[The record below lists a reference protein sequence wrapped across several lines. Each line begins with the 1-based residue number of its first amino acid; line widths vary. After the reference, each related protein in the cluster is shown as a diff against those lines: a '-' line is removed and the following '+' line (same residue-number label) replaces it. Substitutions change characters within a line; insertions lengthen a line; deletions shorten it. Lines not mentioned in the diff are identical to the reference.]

1 MGAVLR
7 ISMAESECS
16 RGIYRAWLTQLCPLL
31 CFNAPPSSCWSIT
44 SVSLRGDVVA
54 GHSDPARD
62 SHGLVIEIL
71 STDPRNMER
80 KERVVLE
87 TILVGMLGAVMV
99 AMVVFAID
107 DATERNRPFDVR
119 VLVPEPR
126 VNLEPEPRWQA
137 LEEEEESVDEKKAA

>member
-1 MGAVLR
+1 M
-7 ISMAESECS
+7 
-16 RGIYRAWLTQLCPLL
+16 
-31 CFNAPPSSCWSIT
+31 
-44 SVSLRGDVVA
+44 SLRGDVVA

-62 SHGLVIEIL
+62 SPGLVIEIL
-71 STDPRNMER
+71 HTDPRNMER

-87 TILVGMLGAVMV
+87 TILVGMLGAIMV

-107 DATERNRPFDVR
+107 DAKERNRPFDVR

-137 LEEEEESVDEKKAA
+137 LEEDEESVDEKKAA